1 MKSDPDE
8 ADQGVRRSRPEGREA
23 NPTESTAQDPADRY
37 RALFENSA
45 DAILIIEDDTF
56 IDCNAAAV
64 EMLRCRDKVA
74 VMQTHPSELS
84 PEFQPDGRRSF
95 EKANEMMAIAF
106 ERGSHRFEWD
116 HVRADG
122 EVFPVEVLL
131 TAVPRKGGHALH
143 TVWRDITDR
152 KRLENELRHAHKM
165 EAVGKL
171 AGGIA
176 HDFNNQLVG
185 ILGFA
190 GLLASQLEDR
200 PDLLEHVLEIDRAG
214 SRAASLVKQLL
225 VFSHK
230 QVSQPAVVDLDATV
244 GGFMGM
250 LRRLIG
256 EDVELVLES
265 LHQQLPVRIDPG
277 EVEQIVL
284 NLAANARDAMPQ
296 GGTLSLALFRSD
308 EEPGE
313 TARLEITDTGGGMDP
328 DTLARAFDPFFSTK
342 GLDGGTGLGP
352 KSLGRGTGLGLS
364 TVYGLVTRAGGKVT
378 ARSEPGRGATFEVVL
393 PLDGEELDEVST
405 PSAPTGEPARREG
418 HILVVEDEPI
428 VARLTREVLGAAG
441 YRISERRNG
450 KEALE
455 LLRRQEFDLVLSDV
469 IMSEMSGPEMVKELQ
484 ASGRSQRVLFMSGY
498 TDDRLVAHGFDP
510 ENVPLLRKPFTAS
523 ALLESVRVALESE

>member
-1 MKSDPDE
+1 M
-8 ADQGVRRSRPEGREA
+8 
-23 NPTESTAQDPADRY
+23 
-37 RALFENSA
+37 
-45 DAILIIEDDTF
+45 
-56 IDCNAAAV
+56 
-64 EMLRCRDKVA
+64 
-74 VMQTHPSELS
+74 
-84 PEFQPDGRRSF
+84 
-95 EKANEMMAIAF
+95 
-106 ERGSHRFEWD
+106 
-116 HVRADG
+116 
-122 EVFPVEVLL
+122 
-131 TAVPRKGGHALH
+131 
-143 TVWRDITDR
+143 WRDITDR

-165 EAVGKL
+165 EAVGNL

-190 GLLASQLEDR
+190 EILASKLQDR

-230 QVSQPAVVDLDATV
+230 QVSQPVVVDLDATV
-244 GGFMGM
+244 DGLMGM

-256 EDVELVLES
+256 EDVELVLDS
-265 LHQQLPVRIDPG
+265 SQHQLPVKIDPG

-296 GGTLSLALFRSD
+296 GGTLTLALSRSAVD
-308 EEPGE
+308 TGE
-313 TARLEITDTGGGMDP
+313 IARLEITDTGVGMDP
-328 DTLARAFDPFFSTK
+328 ETLARAFDPFFSTK
-342 GLDGGTGLGP
+342 GLG
-352 KSLGRGTGLGLS
+352 SGTGLGLS
-364 TVYGLVTRAGGKVT
+364 TAYSLITRAGGEIT
-378 ARSEPGRGATFEVVL
+378 ARSEPGRGATFEIVL
-393 PLDGEELDEVST
+393 PLAEEELDEV
-405 PSAPTGEPARREG
+405 PAASAPTAEPLRREA
-418 HILVVEDEPI
+418 HILIVDDEPI

-450 KEALE
+450 REALE

-498 TDDRLVAHGFDP
+498 MDDRLVAHGFDP
-510 ENVPLLRKPFTAS
+510 GNVPLLRKPFTAS

>member
-1 MKSDPDE
+1 
-8 ADQGVRRSRPEGREA
+8 
-23 NPTESTAQDPADRY
+23 
-37 RALFENSA
+37 
-45 DAILIIEDDTF
+45 
-56 IDCNAAAV
+56 
-64 EMLRCRDKVA
+64 
-74 VMQTHPSELS
+74 
-84 PEFQPDGRRSF
+84 
-95 EKANEMMAIAF
+95 MMAIAF

-131 TAVPRKGGHALH
+131 TAVPREGGYALH

-190 GLLASQLEDR
+190 ELLASQLEDR
-200 PDLLEHVLEIDRAG
+200 PDLLEHVLEINRAG

-230 QVSQPAVVDLDATV
+230 QVSQPAVVDLGATV
-244 GGFMGM
+244 GGLMGM

-277 EVEQIVL
+277 EVEQIML

-308 EEPGE
+308 EEPGGL
-313 TARLEITDTGGGMDP
+313 ARLEITDTGVGMDP

-342 GLDGGTGLGP
+342 G
-352 KSLGRGTGLGLS
+352 LGRGTGLGLS
-364 TVYGLVTRAGGKVT
+364 TVYGLVTRAGGKIT
-378 ARSEPGRGATFEVVL
+378 ARSELGRGATFEVVL
-393 PLDGEELDEVST
+393 PLDGEELDEVSA
-405 PSAPTGEPARREG
+405 PSARIGEPARREG

>member
-1 MKSDPDE
+1 MKGDPSE
-8 ADQGVRRSRPEGREA
+8 TDQGVQRSQSKGRED
-23 NPTESTAQDPADRY
+23 NPTRSTAQDPSDRY
-37 RALFENSA
+37 RALFEKSA
-45 DAILIIEDDTF
+45 DAILIIEGDTF
-56 IDCNAAAV
+56 VDCNAAAV
-64 EMLRCRDKVA
+64 EMLRCRDKAA

-84 PEFQPDGRRSF
+84 PELQPDGRRSF

-131 TAVPRKGGHALH
+131 TAVPREGGHALH

-165 EAVGKL
+165 EAVGNL

-185 ILGFA
+185 ILGYA
-190 GLLASQLEDR
+190 ELLASQLADR
-200 PDLLEHVLEIDRAG
+200 LDLLEHVREIERAG
-214 SRAASLVKQLL
+214 TRAAELVKQLL

-230 QVSQPAVVDLDATV
+230 EVSQPVVIDLDATL
-244 GGFMGM
+244 GELMGM

-256 EDVELVLES
+256 EDVELALEGS
-265 LHQQLPVRIDPG
+265 QRQLLVKIDPG

-296 GGTLSLALFRSD
+296 GGTLTLTLSRSAV
-308 EEPGE
+308 ETGE
-313 TARLEITDTGGGMDP
+313 IARLEIIDTGVGMDP
-328 DTLARAFDPFFSTK
+328 ETLARAFDPFFSTK
-342 GLDGGTGLGP
+342 GLGL
-352 KSLGRGTGLGLS
+352 GTGLGLS
-364 TVYGLVTRAGGKVT
+364 TVYGLVTRAGGEIT
-378 ARSEPGRGATFEVVL
+378 ARSEPGRGATFEIVL
-393 PLDGEELDEVST
+393 PLAGEELNEVPA
-405 PSAPTGEPARREG
+405 PSVPTGEPRRREG
-418 HILVVEDEPI
+418 HILIVEDEPA

-469 IMSEMSGPEMVKELQ
+469 IMSEMSGPEMLQELQ
-484 ASGRSQRVLFMSGY
+484 ASGRSPRVLFMSGY
-498 TDDRLVAHGFDP
+498 TDDRLVAHGFDA
-510 ENVPLLRKPFTAS
+510 ENVRLLRKPFTAS

>member
-1 MKSDPDE
+1 MKRDPDE

-64 EMLRCRDKVA
+64 EMLRCRDKAA

-84 PEFQPDGRRSF
+84 PEFQPDGRSSF
-95 EKANEMMAIAF
+95 DKANEMMAIAF

-116 HVRADG
+116 HLRADG

-131 TAVPRKGGHALH
+131 TAVPREGGHALH
-143 TVWRDITDR
+143 TVWR
-152 KRLENELRHAHKM
+152 E
-165 EAVGKL
+165 GKL

-185 ILGFA
+185 ILGYA
-190 GLLASQLEDR
+190 ELLASQLEDR

-214 SRAASLVKQLL
+214 TRAASLVRQLL

-230 QVSQPAVVDLDATV
+230 EVSQPVVVDLDATV
-244 GGFMGM
+244 GELMGM

-256 EDVELVLES
+256 EDVELVLKGS
-265 LHQQLPVRIDPG
+265 HQQLLVKIDPS

-296 GGTLSLALFRSD
+296 GGTLTLALSRAA

-313 TARLEITDTGGGMDP
+313 IARLEITDTGVGMDP
-328 DTLARAFDPFFSTK
+328 ETLARAFDPFFSTK
-342 GLDGGTGLGP
+342 G
-352 KSLGRGTGLGLS
+352 LGRGTGLGLS
-364 TVYGLVTRAGGKVT
+364 TVYGLVTRTGGEIT
-378 ARSEPGRGATFEVVL
+378 ARSEPGRGTTFEIVL
-393 PLDGEELDEVST
+393 PLAGEELDEV
-405 PSAPTGEPARREG
+405 PAPAAPTGEPRRREG
-418 HILVVEDEPI
+418 HILVVEDEPT

-498 TDDRLVAHGFDP
+498 MDDRLVAHGFDP
-510 ENVPLLRKPFTAS
+510 ESVPLLRKPFTAS

>member
-1 MKSDPDE
+1 
-8 ADQGVRRSRPEGREA
+8 
-23 NPTESTAQDPADRY
+23 
-37 RALFENSA
+37 
-45 DAILIIEDDTF
+45 
-56 IDCNAAAV
+56 
-64 EMLRCRDKVA
+64 
-74 VMQTHPSELS
+74 MQTHPSELS

-131 TAVPRKGGHALH
+131 TAVPRDGGHALH

-190 GLLASQLEDR
+190 ELLASQLQDR
-200 PDLLEHVLEIDRAG
+200 PDLLEHVLEIHRAG

-244 GGFMGM
+244 GGLMSM
-250 LRRLIG
+250 LRQLIG

-265 LHQQLPVRIDPG
+265 LHQQLPIRIDPG

-284 NLAANARDAMPQ
+284 NLAANARDAMPR
-296 GGTLSLALFRSD
+296 GGTLTLALSRSD
-308 EEPGE
+308 EEAGE
-313 TARLEITDTGGGMDP
+313 TARLEISDTGVGMDP

-342 GLDGGTGLGP
+342 G
-352 KSLGRGTGLGLS
+352 LGRGTGLGLS
-364 TVYGLVTRAGGKVT
+364 TVYGLVTRAGGKIT
-378 ARSEPGRGATFEVVL
+378 ARSELGRGATFEVVL
-393 PLDGEELDEVST
+393 PLDGEELDEVSA
-405 PSAPTGEPARREG
+405 PSAPTGEPERREG

-428 VARLTREVLGAAG
+428 VARLAREVLGAAG

-455 LLRRQEFDLVLSDV
+455 LLRRQAFDLVLSDV
-469 IMSEMSGPEMVKELQ
+469 IMSEMSGPEMVKELR
-484 ASGRSQRVLFMSGY
+484 ALGRSQRVLFMSGY

-523 ALLESVRVALESE
+523 ALLESVRVALASE

>member
-1 MKSDPDE
+1 MTGDASDS
-8 ADQGVRRSRPEGREA
+8 DQGVRRSRSEGHEDSS
-23 NPTESTAQDPADRY
+23 TESTTQDPADRY

-56 IDCNAAAV
+56 VDCNAAAV
-64 EMLRCRDKVA
+64 EMLRCRDKAA

-131 TAVPRKGGHALH
+131 TAVPRDGGHALH

-185 ILGFA
+185 ILGYA
-190 GLLASQLEDR
+190 ELLALQLEDR
-200 PDLLEHVLEIDRAG
+200 PDLLEYVLEINRAG
-214 SRAASLVKQLL
+214 TGAASLVKQLL

-230 QVSQPAVVDLDATV
+230 EVSQPVVVDLDATV
-244 GGFMGM
+244 GGLVGM
-250 LRRLIG
+250 LRLLIG
-256 EDVELVLES
+256 EDVEIVLKGS
-265 LHQQLPVRIDPG
+265 HQQLLVKIDPG

-296 GGTLSLALFRSD
+296 GGTLTLALARSA

-313 TARLEITDTGGGMDP
+313 IARLEITDTGVGMDP
-328 DTLARAFDPFFSTK
+328 ETLTRAFDPFFSTK
-342 GLDGGTGLGP
+342 GLGH
-352 KSLGRGTGLGLS
+352 GTGLGLS
-364 TVYGLVTRAGGKVT
+364 TAYSLITRAGGDIT
-378 ARSEPGRGATFEVVL
+378 ARSEPGRGATFEIVL
-393 PLDGEELDEVST
+393 PLAGEELDEVPA
-405 PSAPTGEPARREG
+405 PSARTAEPPRREG
-418 HILVVEDEPI
+418 HILVVDDEPI
-428 VARLTREVLGAAG
+428 VTRLTREVLGAAG

-455 LLRRQEFDLVLSDV
+455 LLLRQEFDLVLCDV

-498 TDDRLVAHGFDP
+498 MDDRLVAHGFDP
-510 ENVPLLRKPFTAS
+510 EDVPLLRKPFTAS
-523 ALLESVRVALESE
+523 DLLESVRVALESE

>member
-1 MKSDPDE
+1 VKGDPDE
-8 ADQGVRRSRPEGREA
+8 TDQSVRRSQSEGRGA
-23 NPTESTAQDPADRY
+23 NPTESTTQDPADRY

-45 DAILIIEDDTF
+45 DAILIIEDNTF

-64 EMLRCRDKVA
+64 EMLRCRDKAA

-84 PEFQPDGRRSF
+84 PEFQPDGRSSF
-95 EKANEMMAIAF
+95 DKANEMMAMAF

-116 HVRADG
+116 HLRADG

-131 TAVPRKGGHALH
+131 TAVPREGGHALH

-165 EAVGKL
+165 EAVGQL

-185 ILGFA
+185 ILGYA
-190 GLLASQLEDR
+190 ELLASELEDR
-200 PDLLEHVLEIDRAG
+200 PDLLEYVLEIDRAG
-214 SRAASLVKQLL
+214 TRAASLVRQLL

-230 QVSQPAVVDLDATV
+230 EVSQPVVVDLDATV
-244 GGFMGM
+244 GGLMGM

-256 EDVELVLES
+256 EDVELVLKGS
-265 LHQQLPVRIDPG
+265 HQQLLVKIDPG

-284 NLAANARDAMPQ
+284 NLAVNARDAMPQ
-296 GGTLSLALFRSD
+296 GGTLTLALSRCA

-313 TARLEITDTGGGMDP
+313 IARLEITDTGVGMNP
-328 DTLARAFDPFFSTK
+328 ETQARAFDPFFSTK
-342 GLDGGTGLGP
+342 G
-352 KSLGRGTGLGLS
+352 LGRGTGLGLS
-364 TVYGLVTRAGGKVT
+364 TVYGLVTQAGGEIT
-378 ARSEPGRGATFEVVL
+378 ARSELGRGATFEIVL
-393 PLDGEELDEVST
+393 PLAGERLDEVPA
-405 PSAPTGEPARREG
+405 PSAPTGEPPRREG

-498 TDDRLVAHGFDP
+498 MDDRLVAHGFDP
-510 ENVPLLRKPFTAS
+510 ESVPVLRKPFTAS
-523 ALLESVRVALESE
+523 DLLESVRVALESE

>member
-8 ADQGVRRSRPEGREA
+8 ADQAVRRSRPEGSEA
-23 NPTESTAQDPADRY
+23 GSTESTAHDPADRY

-64 EMLRCRDKVA
+64 EMLRCRDKAA

-131 TAVPRKGGHALH
+131 TAVPRDGGHALH

-190 GLLASQLEDR
+190 ELLASQLQDR

-244 GGFMGM
+244 GGLMGM
-250 LRRLIG
+250 LRHLIG

-284 NLAANARDAMPQ
+284 NLAANARDAMPR
-296 GGTLSLALFRSD
+296 GGTLTLALSRSH
-308 EEPGE
+308 EEAGE
-313 TARLEITDTGGGMDP
+313 TARLEISDTGVGMDP

-342 GLDGGTGLGP
+342 G
-352 KSLGRGTGLGLS
+352 LGRGTGLGLS
-364 TVYGLVTRAGGKVT
+364 TVYGLVTRAGGKIT
-378 ARSEPGRGATFEVVL
+378 ARSELGRGATFEVVL
-393 PLDGEELDEVST
+393 PLDGEELDEASA

-469 IMSEMSGPEMVKELQ
+469 IMSKMSGPEMVKELR
-484 ASGRSQRVLFMSGY
+484 ALGRSQRVLFMSGY
-498 TDDRLVAHGFDP
+498 TDDRLAAHGFDP

-523 ALLESVRVALESE
+523 ALLESVRVALAIE

>member
-8 ADQGVRRSRPEGREA
+8 TDRGVRRSQSEGREVK
-23 NPTESTAQDPADRY
+23 PTEPTTQDPADRY

-56 IDCNAAAV
+56 VDCNAAAV
-64 EMLRCRDKVA
+64 EMLRCRDKA
-74 VMQTHPSELS
+74 TVMQTHPSELS
-84 PEFQPDGRRSF
+84 PEIQPDGRRSF
-95 EKANEMMAIAF
+95 EKANEMMAIAL

-116 HVRADG
+116 HLRADG

-131 TAVPRKGGHALH
+131 TAVPREGGHSLH

-152 KRLENELRHAHKM
+152 RRLENELRHAHKM
-165 EAVGKL
+165 EAVGQL

-185 ILGFA
+185 ILGYA
-190 GLLASQLEDR
+190 ELLASQLEDR

-214 SRAASLVKQLL
+214 TRAASLVRKLL

-230 QVSQPAVVDLDATV
+230 EVSQPVVVDLAATV
-244 GGFMGM
+244 GGLMGM

-256 EDVELVLES
+256 EDVELVLEGS
-265 LHQQLPVRIDPG
+265 HQQLLVEIDPG

-296 GGTLSLALFRSD
+296 GGTLTLALSRCAA
-308 EEPGE
+308 EPGE
-313 TARLEITDTGGGMDP
+313 TARIEITDTGVGMNP
-328 DTLARAFDPFFSTK
+328 ETLARAFDPFFSTK
-342 GLDGGTGLGP
+342 G
-352 KSLGRGTGLGLS
+352 LGRGTGLGLS
-364 TVYGLVTRAGGKVT
+364 TVYGLVTRAGGKIT
-378 ARSEPGRGATFEVVL
+378 ARSELERGATFEIVL
-393 PLDGEELDEVST
+393 PLAGGEFDEVPA
-405 PSAPTGEPARREG
+405 PSAPTGKPPRREG

-428 VARLTREVLGAAG
+428 VARLTREVLGGAG

-455 LLRRQEFDLVLSDV
+455 LLRSQEFDLVLSDV

-510 ENVPLLRKPFTAS
+510 ESVPLLRKPFTS
-523 ALLESVRVALESE
+523 SDLLESVRVALESE

>member
-1 MKSDPDE
+1 MKGDPDE
-8 ADQGVRRSRPEGREA
+8 ADQGVRRSQSEGREA
-23 NPTESTAQDPADRY
+23 NPTESTTQDPADRY

-64 EMLRCRDKVA
+64 EMLRCRDKAA

-84 PEFQPDGRRSF
+84 PEIQPDGRRSF

-131 TAVPRKGGHALH
+131 TAVPREGGHALH

-185 ILGFA
+185 ILGYA
-190 GLLASQLEDR
+190 ELLASQLEDR

-214 SRAASLVKQLL
+214 TRAASLVKQLL

-230 QVSQPAVVDLDATV
+230 EVSQPVVVDLDATV
-244 GGFMGM
+244 GGLTGM

-256 EDVELVLES
+256 EDVEFVLKGS
-265 LHQQLPVRIDPG
+265 HQQLLVKIDPG

-296 GGTLSLALFRSD
+296 GGTLTLAVSRSA

-313 TARLEITDTGGGMDP
+313 IARLEITDTGVGMDP
-328 DTLARAFDPFFSTK
+328 ETLARAFDPFFSTK
-342 GLDGGTGLGP
+342 GLGL
-352 KSLGRGTGLGLS
+352 GTGLGLS
-364 TVYGLVTRAGGKVT
+364 TVYDLVTRAGGKIT
-378 ARSEPGRGATFEVVL
+378 ARSEPGRGATFEIVL
-393 PLDGEELDEVST
+393 PLAGEELDEVPA
-405 PSAPTGEPARREG
+405 PSAPTGEPPRREG

-428 VARLTREVLGAAG
+428 VARLAREVLGAAG

-469 IMSEMSGPEMVKELQ
+469 IMSEMSGPEMVKKLQ
-484 ASGRSQRVLFMSGY
+484 ASGRSQQVLFMSGY
-498 TDDRLVAHGFDP
+498 MDDRLVAQGFDP
-510 ENVPLLRKPFTAS
+510 EDVPLLRKPFTAS
-523 ALLESVRVALESE
+523 ALLESVRVALEGE